1 MKTLKDVH
9 KSLDDH
15 FFQSILILSDSYPQI
30 IKSSLEDV
38 FNYAGL
44 LEDNLSLLILKNN
57 HCLIFDEDNQESIKK
72 SNILATSIYRDY
84 TNTYYINEVIYGNA
98 IILGYNSILTQNN
111 ERFHSIST
119 LYMNEIINRF
129 NVL

>member
-1 MKTLKDVH
+1 MSTLKDVH
-9 KSLDDH
+9 KSFDDDL
-15 FFQSILILSDSYPQI
+15 FQSILIPFDSYPQV
-30 IKSSLEDV
+30 IKASLNDV

-44 LEDNLSLLILKNN
+44 SEENLSLLILKNN
-57 HCLIFDEDNQESIKK
+57 HCLIFHEDHERSIKE

-98 IILGYNSILTQNN
+98 VILGYNSILMQNN

>member
-1 MKTLKDVH
+1 MNTLKDVH
-9 KSLDDH
+9 KSFDDD
-15 FFQSILILSDSYPQI
+15 FFQCILIPSDSYPQI

-44 LEDNLSLLILKNN
+44 LQNNLSLLALKNN
-57 HCLIFDEDNQESIKK
+57 HCLVFDEDNQNSIKE
-72 SNILATSIYRDY
+72 SNMLATLIYRDY

-98 IILGYNSILTQNN
+98 VVLGYNSILMQNN

>member
-1 MKTLKDVH
+1 MSTLKDVH
-9 KSLDDH
+9 KSFDDDL
-15 FFQSILILSDSYPQI
+15 FQSILVPFDSYPQV
-30 IKSSLEDV
+30 IKSSLEDA

-44 LEDNLSLLILKNN
+44 SEENLSLLILKNN
-57 HCLIFDEDNQESIKK
+57 HCLVFHEDHEESIKQ
-72 SNILATSIYRDY
+72 SNIIATSIYRDY

-98 IILGYNSILTQNN
+98 VVLGYNPILIQNN

>member
-1 MKTLKDVH
+1 MSTLKDVH
-9 KSLDDH
+9 KSFDDDL
-15 FFQSILILSDSYPQI
+15 FQSILIISDSYPQI

-44 LEDNLSLLILKNN
+44 LENNLSLLILKNN
-57 HCLIFDEDNQESIKK
+57 HCLIFDEDNQDSIKQ
-72 SNILATSIYRDY
+72 SNMLATLIYRDY

-98 IILGYNSILTQNN
+98 IILGYNPILTQNN